1 MWQRGTELMGH
12 SVLKCELEIMM
23 EIGKIKLC
31 LEIHLKITPININW
45 VCSMKPTLLNWTRET
60 SNFRQNH
67 RQSVTDT
74 KIFSI
79 WSVSFS
85 TDRNSELIQQKENKM
100 VHVGR
105 WIKMKM
111 KNKHSVPFTKVNDH
125 CEETVRKCFHVV
137 SVVQLSNCFLFPVLG
152 VVSESEARSQRRCCI
167 RFVSLSSLCS
177 L

>member
-1 MWQRGTELMGH
+1 
-12 SVLKCELEIMM
+12 
-23 EIGKIKLC
+23 
-31 LEIHLKITPININW
+31 
-45 VCSMKPTLLNWTRET
+45 MKPTLLNWTRET

-137 SVVQLSNCFLFPVLG
+137 SVVQLSNCFLFPGWSVR
-152 VVSESEARSQRRCCI
+152 VKQEAREDA
-167 RFVSLSSLCS
+167 VSVSCPSHRSVVFSLQPNLLIFWHVHRQATRS
-177 L
+177 HLGSAEFKD